1 MTSTQRTT
9 DFYNPPFCVIA
20 DESFDRMFATLQRGK
35 ERYVKSYLHNC
46 PHKDK
51 ADCKCI
57 FYLNF
62 LKDGKMV
69 RVMNGEIKDVFRLSD
84 YLILNGMDLKTNL
97 FSNI

>member
-1 MTSTQRTT
+1 MTSTQPRT
-9 DFYNPPFCVIA
+9 DFYNPPFCVI
-20 DESFDRMFATLQRGK
+20 DNESYDRMFAKLQRGE

-69 RVMNGEIKDVFRLSD
+69 RVMNGELKEVLRFSD
-84 YLILNGMDLKTNL
+84 LIGTN
-97 FSNI
+97 